1 MQKMHWL
8 ESHLGSI
15 GKAIEFAN
23 DFLWNLSLTHDGEQW
38 YIKSNEQI
46 IFQSASRE
54 LVDAF
59 LYGMGLAYEGTP
71 DWISNPILDEL
82 REVLKHQH
90 LDFQITPPS
99 MEEVIRIGKLTCW
112 NFKIIENP
120 PMFYVIDG
128 EPVIYSS
135 DSIEGLTA
143 FMNGMGLGLMGL
155 PNPYQE
161 RIIAG
166 VTKWC
171 EELD

>member
-1 MQKMHWL
+1 MQKLYWL
-8 ESHLGSI
+8 ETHLGTI
-15 GKAIEFAN
+15 DGAIELAN
-23 DFLWNLSLTHDGEQW
+23 SYLWNLSLTHDEQW

-46 IFQSASRE
+46 IFQSASHE
-54 LVDAF
+54 WVDAF

-71 DWISNPILDEL
+71 DWISDPILHEL
-82 REVLKHQH
+82 KEALKHQY
-90 LDFQITPPS
+90 LDFQIISPPI
-99 MEEVIRIGKLTCW
+99 EETIRIGKLTCW

-128 EPVIYSS
+128 EPVIYSC

-161 RIIAG
+161 RIIKG

-171 EELD
+171 EELG